1 MTVTEGPPALSLRA
15 YFIVFVASACGLVI
29 EIVAARL
36 LAPVIGVSLYSW
48 SSIIG
53 VVLAGISIGN
63 LVGGRLADRFPSPT
77 TLGVILL
84 AGGLSCLTVVPL
96 EGILS
101 TALQPLPVLTR
112 IVTLS
117 GLLFF
122 PPSFILGM
130 VTPVVIKLRLRDL
143 AHAGNTVGTIYA
155 VSTAGSIFGVFLTGF
170 VLIQWIGTRM
180 TLGLVAGVL
189 VLLALGFGSL
199 FRARRA
205 GPLLL
210 LVFAGLSIYS
220 VASGT
225 LRSPYYAESNY
236 FAIRIGSS
244 MSQEGKEV
252 KVLYLDNLLHS
263 YVSPTD
269 PTVLVYEYEKIFADI
284 AAAVVARNP
293 EPRFLFIGGGGYTL
307 PRYLE
312 ATYPRARIEV
322 VEIDPEVTRVAHQVL
337 GLRPDTR
344 IVTRNEDARMVLPTL
359 PAGAYDMVVGDA
371 FNDISVPY
379 HLTTEEC
386 DDAVRRLLKPGGI
399 YAVNV
404 VDKFHTGQ
412 FLRSFVHTLQQG
424 FAQVSVLR
432 DNADWPSD
440 NQYTFVVAASV
451 SPRDPASLIAVDAA
465 HHRSRPSVLGPE
477 EMENWL
483 RAGDP
488 ILLTDDHVPVENMLA
503 RVSRQHVDMGDAV
516 ENYNAGVILEEE
528 GKLREAVAKYDRAI
542 RLDPTLAGAYSN
554 RGTSRVAL
562 EEYREA
568 LVDMN
573 NAIRLNPFEA
583 RFYFNRGNVY
593 WHLGQFDKEV
603 EDLTEAIR
611 LDPYLARAYSNRG
624 AAYIRLQKLD
634 EALEDFDAAVR
645 VDPRFAEAY
654 LNRGLIH
661 LARGQEAASEADFG
675 QAVALGIDPGVVR
688 ERAAMVRRPPAGAPG
703 AAGGDSRPSPSG
715 TGAP

>member
-1 MTVTEGPPALSLRA
+1 MTETEGRPALFWRA

-48 SSIIG
+48 RSIIG

-63 LVGGRLADRFPSPT
+63 LVGGRVADRFPSPT
-77 TLGVILL
+77 TLGIILL
-84 AGGLSCLTVVPL
+84 AGGVSCLTVVPL
-96 EGILS
+96 EGLLS
-101 TALQPLPVLTR
+101 GALQPLPVLAR

-180 TLGLVAGVL
+180 TLGLVALVL

-199 FRARRA
+199 FRARRT
-205 GPLLL
+205 GVSL
-210 LVFAGLSIYS
+210 LVVFVGISAYN
-220 VASGT
+220 VAAGT

-236 FAIRIGSS
+236 FCIRLGDG
-244 MSQEGKEV
+244 MSQEGKPV
-252 KVLYLDNLLHS
+252 KILYLDNLLHS

-284 AAAVVARNP
+284 AASVAARNP

-312 ATYPRARIEV
+312 ERYPKAKIEV
-322 VEIDPEVTRVAHQVL
+322 IEIDPAVTRVATEAL

-379 HLTTEEC
+379 HLTTREF
-386 DDAVRRLLKPGGI
+386 DQSVLRLLKPDGV

-404 VDKFHTGQ
+404 VDKFQSGQ
-412 FLRSFVHTLQQG
+412 FLRSFVYTLERD
-424 FAQVSVLR
+424 FAQVSLLR
-432 DNADWPSD
+432 DNPSWQSD
-440 NQYTFVVAASV
+440 NQYTFIVAASAGK
-451 SPRDPASLIAVDAA
+451 RDPASLIAVDAA
-465 HHRSRPSVLGPE
+465 HHRSPPSMLGRKD
-477 EMENWL
+477 MEDWL

-488 ILLTDDHVPVENMLA
+488 VLLTDDHVPVENMLA
-503 RVSRQHVDMGDAV
+503 RVSRQHVDLGDAV
-516 ENYNAGVILEEE
+516 EAYNAGVILEGQ
-528 GKLREAVAKYDRAI
+528 GKLQEAVAKYGQAI
-542 RLDPTLAGAYSN
+542 RLDPTMAQAYSN
-554 RGTSRVAL
+554 RGTTRLAL
-562 EEYREA
+562 ENYPEA
-568 LVDMN
+568 LSDLN
-573 NAIRLNPFEA
+573 EAIRRNPFEA
-583 RFYFNRGNVY
+583 RFYYNRGNVY
-593 WHLGQFDKEV
+593 WYLGDFEKEV
-603 EDLTEAIR
+603 QDLTEAIR
-611 LDPYLARAYSNRG
+611 LDPYMARAYSNRG

-634 EALEDFDAAVR
+634 DALADFNAAIG

-654 LNRGLIH
+654 LNRGLVR
-661 LARGQEAASEADFG
+661 LALGREAESQADFG
-675 QAVALGIDPGVVR
+675 QAVALGIDPSVIR
-688 ERAAMVRRPPAGAPG
+688 ERTAMIRKQDAPAGG
-703 AAGGDSRPSPSG
+703 
-715 TGAP
+715 